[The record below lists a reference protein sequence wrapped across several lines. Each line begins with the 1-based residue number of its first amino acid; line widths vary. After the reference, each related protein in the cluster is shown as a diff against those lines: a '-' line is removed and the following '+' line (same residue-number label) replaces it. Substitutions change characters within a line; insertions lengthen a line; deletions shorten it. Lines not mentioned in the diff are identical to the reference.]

1 MRTEVVIAVLHAERQ
16 QNSIPLRAKAERKVC
31 ERALCELLDVGRL
44 IVILIV
50 VHRHD
55 IDAAAVPRG
64 YLLRVLLQRRGLVR
78 GQKPRN
84 VIDVLRLPTIR
95 AERRRA
101 QRQQHQKRCS
111 QT

>member
-1 MRTEVVIAVLHAERQ
+1 MRAEVVIAVLHAERQ
-16 QNSIPLRAKAERKVC
+16 QNSVLLRAKAEGKVC
-31 ERALCELLDVGRL
+31 EHVLGELLNVGCA
-44 IVILIV
+44 VILLVI

-64 YLLRVLLQRRGLVR
+64 YLLCALLQCGGFVR
-78 GQKPRN
+78 GQKGCK
-84 VIDVLRLPTIR
+84 VIDVLRLPAVR
-95 AERRRA
+95 AEHRCA